1 MSDRNELSR
10 VVRFA
15 TRGRRQATLIGRDP
29 SGRKIWGGPYTIW
42 QGLAAIAVPFVLWNT
57 RGLWSGV
64 AGHPSGL
71 GLIVTIAAVSG
82 VIAWLVGR
90 LVFSHNP
97 LWSLAGLL
105 ANYGQVLRGGPA
117 GKTSRTDRSARRP
130 GSRCAGAAYV
140 VETPRQPEPQPGR
153 RPEPQ
158 PDHNPGL
165 VHPQPGPTSSAPE
178 PALAAAASASI
189 PATWQAGSVQPVPPP
204 PPSRSTPPPSR
215 STPPP
220 SRSTPPPLRPTQGP
234 MSGLDAFL
242 AASADSAPA
251 ETKAA

>member
-1 MSDRNELSR
+1 MSDRNEPSR

-90 LVFSHNP
+90 FVFSHNP

-117 GKTSRTDRSARRP
+117 GKTSRTARSARQP
-130 GSRCAGAAYV
+130 GSRCAGAGYV
-140 VETPRQPEPQPGR
+140 VATPQQPESQPAR
-153 RPEPQ
+153 QPEPQ

-165 VHPQPGPTSSAPE
+165 AQPHPGPTSSAREPE
-178 PALAAAASASI
+178 LAAAASAPTS
-189 PATWQAGSVQPVPPP
+189 ATRQTGSVQPVPPP
-204 PPSRSTPPPSR
+204 PPSRSTPPPI
-215 STPPP
+215 
-220 SRSTPPPLRPTQGP
+220 RPTQGP

-242 AASADSAPA
+242 AASADSTPT